1 MNIENDK
8 IEYEKIIIKIPK
20 NAVAVIATT
29 LAVRNGNVLMSSAQ
43 YDTQDIQECK
53 IEE

>member
-1 MNIENDK
+1 MNKQNEE
-8 IEYEKIIIKIPK
+8 IEYEKMIIKIPK
-20 NAVAVIATT
+20 NAVAVVATT
-29 LAVRNGNVLMSSAQ
+29 LAVKNGKALMSSDL